1 MINNTSEA
9 IKLCEK
15 FGVNISE
22 HSHVIVTENGNIYT
36 SLNIDPKDTSKQ
48 FNLKVQIKEIEQPKI
63 EEPKVV
69 VETTKQRKK

>member
-1 MINNTSEA
+1 MISNTTEA

-22 HSHVIVTENGNIYT
+22 HSHVIVTGNGNIYT

-48 FNLKVQIKEIEQPKI
+48 FNVKMQIKEIEQPVI
-63 EEPKVV
+63 EEV
-69 VETTKQRKK
+69 VETKKPRKK

>member
-1 MINNTSEA
+1 MISNTTEA

-22 HSHVIVTENGNIYT
+22 HSHVIVTATGNIYT

-48 FNLKVQIKEIEQPKI
+48 FNVKMQIKEIEQPKI
-63 EEPKVV
+63 ENEVV
-69 VETTKQRKK
+69 VETKKQRKK

>member
-1 MINNTSEA
+1 MISNTTEA

-22 HSHVIVTENGNIYT
+22 HSHVIVTANGNIYT

-63 EEPKVV
+63 EAEVV
-69 VETTKQRKK
+69 VEPKKQRKK

>member
-1 MINNTSEA
+1 MISNTTEA

-22 HSHVIVTENGNIYT
+22 HPHVIVTANGNIYT

-48 FNLKVQIKEIEQPKI
+48 FNLKLEVKEIKQPEI
-63 EEPKVV
+63 QEPVV
-69 VETTKQRKK
+69 VEQKKQRKK

>member
-1 MINNTSEA
+1 MISNTTEA

-22 HSHVIVTENGNIYT
+22 HSHVIVTGNGNIYT

-48 FNLKVQIKEIEQPKI
+48 FNVKMDLKEIKEPVLEIAP
-63 EEPKVV
+63 EPTIKN
-69 VETTKQRKK
+69 RKK

>member
-22 HSHVIVTENGNIYT
+22 HSHVIVTGNGNIYT

-48 FNLKVQIKEIEQPKI
+48 FNVKMQIKEIEQPKI
-63 EEPKVV
+63 QESEVV
-69 VETTKQRKK
+69 VETKKQRKK